1 MKFSQR
7 LLLGCFFAVF
17 AFLAACGGGGNG
29 IQAPEIYYGQD
40 ICEECGML
48 ISDANF
54 AAATLDLK
62 GNAHKFDDIGG
73 MLIFHMDHPEL
84 QVRAYFVHDYHTGA
98 WLRGEDAYYVRAA
111 LSDAPMGDGIV
122 AFTDRA
128 TADTFAERT
137 RGQVFKFDELRVN
150 VHLTLH
156 AQP

>member
-1 MKFSQR
+1 MRSERKRAKRRKMKFSQG

-98 WLRGEDAYYVRAA
+98 WLRG
-111 LSDAPMGDGIV
+111 DGIV